1 MNVIRQDTLICRDS
15 KCKIRRVD
23 LLVEWNEQFQMYIIH
38 RSSGLLDG
46 KQVSHPNIEIKKG
59 KVKRTITEQM
69 NLEYNSLLKEY
80 KDKGY
85 KSISDLGYKNLSE
98 FDPEIVL
105 PKEKRDQNNA
115 IKPML
120 AKLIQSVPKSTLN
133 SVTNWYISRKIDGT
147 RALLYINDGKINFS
161 SRGGGNYNYPTSHI
175 RNHPKLIEYFKSHP
189 DIIMDGEIFVFG
201 KSLQALNSCVRLED
215 GGIPFKVQ
223 YYVYDIVDVNKT
235 FEERY
240 KIIQSI
246 KDELQLG
253 FDPNK
258 EFKDDE
264 LMIQILPQE
273 KIPNNDKIMWSLHNK
288 YVSEG
293 WEGAVLRNPNKKYN
307 PGARDMIKLKSRLD
321 SEFKTIGYELG
332 MRGVEDL
339 VFKMEMSDGKEFKA
353 KPVGS
358 REIKQ
363 DMFNHI
369 NDIIG
374 QMATCT
380 YFYLSDTGIP
390 LQPVWKSVR
399 LNKDV

>member
-1 MNVIRQDTLICRDS
+1 MNVIRKDTLICRDS

-38 RSSGLLDG
+38 RSSGLIDG
-46 KQVSHPNIEIKKG
+46 KQISHPNIEIKKG

-85 KSISDLGYKNLSE
+85 KSISDLGYNNLSE
-98 FDPEIVL
+98 FDPETVL

-161 SRGGGNYNYPTSHI
+161 SRGGGDYNYPTSHI

-215 GGIPFKVQ
+215 GEIPFKVQ
-223 YYVYDIVDVNKT
+223 YYIYDIVDVNKT

-273 KIPNNDKIMWSLHNK
+273 KIPNDDKIMWSLHNK

-332 MRGVEDL
+332 MRGIEDL
-339 VFKMEMSDGKEFKA
+339 VFKMETFDGKIFKA

-380 YFYLSDTGIP
+380 YFYLSDTGVP

>member
-1 MNVIRQDTLICRDS
+1 MNVIRKDTLICRDS

-46 KQVSHPNIEIKKG
+46 KQISHPNIEIKKG

-85 KSISDLGYKNLSE
+85 KSISDLGYNSLSE
-98 FDPEIVL
+98 FNPEIAL

-161 SRGGGNYNYPTSHI
+161 SRGGGDYNYPTSHI

-215 GGIPFKVQ
+215 GEIPFKVQ

-273 KIPNNDKIMWSLHNK
+273 KIPNDDKIMWSLHNK

-339 VFKMEMSDGKEFKA
+339 VFKMETPDGKVFKA

>member
-1 MNVIRQDTLICRDS
+1 MNVIRKDTLICRDS

-38 RSSGLLDG
+38 RSSGLIDG
-46 KQVSHPNIEIKKG
+46 KQISHPNIEIKKG

-85 KSISDLGYKNLSE
+85 KSISDLGYNNLSE
-98 FDPEIVL
+98 FDPETVL

-147 RALLYINDGKINFS
+147 RSLLYINDGKINFS
-161 SRGGGNYNYPTSHI
+161 SRGGGDYNYPTSHI

-215 GGIPFKVQ
+215 GKIPFKVQ

-273 KIPNNDKIMWSLHNK
+273 KIPNDDKIMWSLHNK

-339 VFKMEMSDGKEFKA
+339 VFKMETSDGKIFKA

-380 YFYLSDTGIP
+380 YFYLSDTGVP

>member
-1 MNVIRQDTLICRDS
+1 MNVIRKDTLICRDS

-38 RSSGLLDG
+38 RSSGLIDG
-46 KQVSHPNIEIKKG
+46 KQISHPNIEIKKG

-85 KSISDLGYKNLSE
+85 KSISDLGYKSLSE
-98 FDPEIVL
+98 FDPETVL

-133 SVTNWYISRKIDGT
+133 NVTNWYISRKIDGV

-161 SRGGGNYNYPTSHI
+161 SRGGGTYNYPTSHI

-201 KSLQALNSCVRLED
+201 KSLQSLNSCVRLED
-215 GGIPFKVQ
+215 GEIPFKVQ
-223 YYVYDIVDVNKT
+223 YYVYDIVDINKT

-246 KDELQLG
+246 KDGLQLG

-273 KIPNNDKIMWSLHNK
+273 KIPNDDKIMWSLHNK

-339 VFKMEMSDGKEFKA
+339 VFKMETSDGKEFKA

>member
-1 MNVIRQDTLICRDS
+1 
-15 KCKIRRVD
+15 
-23 LLVEWNEQFQMYIIH
+23 MYIIH

-46 KQVSHPNIEIKKG
+46 KQISHPNIEIKKG

-69 NLEYNSLLKEY
+69 NLEYHSLLKEY

-85 KSISDLGYKNLSE
+85 KSISDFGYKSLSE
-98 FDPEIVL
+98 FNPEMVL

-133 SVTNWYISRKIDGT
+133 NVTNWYISRKIDGV

-161 SRGGGNYNYPTSHI
+161 SRGGGDYNYPTSHI

-215 GGIPFKVQ
+215 GEIPFKVQ

-246 KDELQLG
+246 KNELQLG

-273 KIPNNDKIMWSLHNK
+273 KIPNDDKIMWSLHNK

-293 WEGAVLRNPNKKYN
+293 WEGAVLRNPDKKYN

-339 VFKMEMSDGKEFKA
+339 VFKMETSDGKVFKA

-363 DMFNHI
+363 NMFNHI

-380 YFYLSDTGIP
+380 YFYLSDIGIP
-390 LQPVWKSVR
+390 LQPV
-399 LNKDV
+399 

>member
-161 SRGGGNYNYPTSHI
+161 SRGGGDYNYPTSHI

-332 MRGVEDL
+332 MRGIEDL
-339 VFKMEMSDGKEFKA
+339 VFKMETSDGKEFKA

>member
-1 MNVIRQDTLICRDS
+1 
-15 KCKIRRVD
+15 
-23 LLVEWNEQFQMYIIH
+23 
-38 RSSGLLDG
+38 
-46 KQVSHPNIEIKKG
+46 
-59 KVKRTITEQM
+59 
-69 NLEYNSLLKEY
+69 
-80 KDKGY
+80 
-85 KSISDLGYKNLSE
+85 
-98 FDPEIVL
+98 
-105 PKEKRDQNNA
+105 
-115 IKPML
+115 
-120 AKLIQSVPKSTLN
+120 
-133 SVTNWYISRKIDGT
+133 
-147 RALLYINDGKINFS
+147 
-161 SRGGGNYNYPTSHI
+161 
-175 RNHPKLIEYFKSHP
+175 
-189 DIIMDGEIFVFG
+189 MDGEIFVFG

-215 GGIPFKVQ
+215 GEIPFKVQ
-223 YYVYDIVDVNKT
+223 YYVYDIVDINKT

-273 KIPNNDKIMWSLHNK
+273 KIPNDDKIMWSLHNK

-339 VFKMEMSDGKEFKA
+339 VFKMETSDGKVFKA

-390 LQPVWKSVR
+390 LQPV
-399 LNKDV
+399 

>member
-1 MNVIRQDTLICRDS
+1 MNVIRKDTLICRDS

-46 KQVSHPNIEIKKG
+46 KQISHPNIEIKKG

-85 KSISDLGYKNLSE
+85 KSISDLGYNSISE
-98 FDPEIVL
+98 FDPETVL

-161 SRGGGNYNYPTSHI
+161 SRGGGDYNYPTSHI

-215 GGIPFKVQ
+215 GEIPFKVQ

-246 KDELQLG
+246 KDELQLS

-273 KIPNNDKIMWSLHNK
+273 KIPNDDKIMWNLHNK

-339 VFKMEMSDGKEFKA
+339 VFKMETSDGKVFKG

>member
-1 MNVIRQDTLICRDS
+1 MNVIRKDTLICRDS

-38 RSSGLLDG
+38 RSSGLIDG
-46 KQVSHPNIEIKKG
+46 KQISHPNIEIKKG

-85 KSISDLGYKNLSE
+85 KSISDLGYNNLSE
-98 FDPEIVL
+98 FDPETVL

-161 SRGGGNYNYPTSHI
+161 SRGGGDYNYPTSHI

-215 GGIPFKVQ
+215 GKIPFKVQ

-273 KIPNNDKIMWSLHNK
+273 KIPNDDKIMWSLHNK

-339 VFKMEMSDGKEFKA
+339 VFKMETYDGKIFKA

-380 YFYLSDTGIP
+380 YFYLSDTGVP